1 MSSYNFCG
9 GYSDLAC
16 ERYRA
21 DTALDGVSYKKDAT
35 AGGVWERINISSLAG
50 AKSIGRPIGMYH
62 TLEMKRMDLL
72 DSDFISDAK
81 RELAGEVRFFF
92 GKMNILPRRILVVGL
107 GNPKLTPDAIG
118 AFCASKIKPTLHIKK
133 MDERFFNT
141 LECSEIA
148 VIAPGVSAATGLESS
163 ITVCGI
169 CEKIKPNAVIAIDAL
184 AAREVERLGST
195 IQISSTGIV
204 AGSGLGSSG
213 TAINE
218 ELVGVPV
225 IAIGVPTIISS
236 SLFCPDNS
244 GQNEEFRNQ
253 DARGRMFVS
262 PKEINEIVEVA
273 SDIISGG
280 INTAFGLSY

>member
-1 MSSYNFCG
+1 MSSYNFSD

-21 DTALDGVSYKKDAT
+21 DTELDGVSYKKETT
-35 AGGVWERINISSLAG
+35 AGGIWERINISSLAG
-50 AKSIGRPIGMYH
+50 AKSIGRPMGMYH
-62 TLEMKRMDLL
+62 TLGMNRMDLL

-81 RELAGEVRFFF
+81 RELAGELCFIFK
-92 GKMNILPRRILVVGL
+92 KMNILPRRILVVGL
-107 GNPKLTPDAIG
+107 GNPKLTPDAVG
-118 AFCASKIKPTLHIKK
+118 ASSVLKIKPTLHIKK

-148 VIAPGVSAATGLESS
+148 VIAPGVSATTGLESS
-163 ITVCGI
+163 VTVCGI

-184 AAREVERLGST
+184 AARDVERLGST
-195 IQISSTGIV
+195 VQISSTGIV
-204 AGSGLGSSG
+204 AGSGLGSCG

-225 IAIGVPTIISS
+225 IAVGVPTVISS
-236 SLFCPDNS
+236 AAFCPDNS
-244 GQNEEFRNQ
+244 AQNKEFRTQ
-253 DARGRMFVS
+253 DTRGGMFVS

-273 SDIISGG
+273 SEIISGG